1 MGENKRV
8 ITKWLYWFVFAV
20 AVILVYKTVDN
31 LGEILN
37 WFGKLFSI
45 LMPFVI
51 GILIAYLFYMPTKKL
66 EKVYS
71 RTKNK
76 FIKRKSR
83 AIAIFTIYV
92 IAIICLLYT
101 SPSPRDA

>member
-1 MGENKRV
+1 MKGEKMGENKRV

-51 GILIAYLFYMPTKKL
+51 
-66 EKVYS
+66 
-71 RTKNK
+71 
-76 FIKRKSR
+76 
-83 AIAIFTIYV
+83 
-92 IAIICLLYT
+92 
-101 SPSPRDA
+101 

>member
-66 EKVYS
+66 EKVLARS
-71 RTKNK
+71 ALTNSSS
-76 FIKRKSR
+76 FNFLKS
-83 AIAIFTIYV
+83 ALF
-92 IAIICLLYT
+92 
-101 SPSPRDA
+101 SSS

>member
-31 LGEILN
+31 LGEISI
-37 WFGKLFSI
+37 WFKKLFSI

-51 GILIAYLFYMPTKKL
+51 GILIAYLFYIPARNL
-66 EKVYS
+66 
-71 RTKNK
+71 
-76 FIKRKSR
+76 
-83 AIAIFTIYV
+83 
-92 IAIICLLYT
+92 
-101 SPSPRDA
+101 

>member
-51 GILIAYLFYMPTKKL
+51 GILIAYLFYMPTKNWK
-66 EKVYS
+66 KYIQGQ
-71 RTKNK
+71 KQ
-76 FIKRKSR
+76 
-83 AIAIFTIYV
+83 IYKKK
-92 IAIICLLYT
+92 I
-101 SPSPRDA
+101 